1 MSGIVITILADGMP
15 VDKMEETDEGAVCPL
30 PTQDEELNA
39 TNRELAVEEHGYRE
53 PNTSTAFRNDECCG
67 NCAMYN
73 QTDDVLDCIGDES
86 GNTGYCQMLKFVC
99 MKENTCDEWAEGGPI
114 TSDLQED
121 YKDIL

>member
-1 MSGIVITILADGMP
+1 MSGIIITIMTDGMP

-39 TNRELAVEEHGYRE
+39 SNREMAVEEHGYRE
-53 PNTSTAFRNDECCG
+53 PNTSTAFRNDESCG
-67 NCAMYN
+67 SCAMYN
-73 QTDDVLDCIGDES
+73 QTDDILDCIGDES

-99 MKENTCDEWAEGGPI
+99 MSENTCDEWAEGGPI